1 MDKDSKLSV
10 EHVFE
15 SLTLKQR
22 QTIELLA
29 DGRTSKEIAS
39 ELDISESAAVQR
51 IETLRAKAGGVL
63 RKELARLYREYSDNC
78 RDACKEVTGNKN
90 HLPPISSN
98 STAGTGTYTGSV
110 LTMNDAVAFERP
122 APWASPGEPEVV
134 PEALEGENA
143 ALNRWLAAVFTAV
156 GMVVLMLVL
165 LAVASELGTLF

>member
-1 MDKDSKLSV
+1 MNKDSKLSV

-15 SLTLKQR
+15 SLTPKQR

-39 ELDISESAAVQR
+39 ELDISESAAIQR

-63 RKELARLYREYSDNC
+63 RKELARLYRDYAEGD
-78 RDACKEVTGNKN
+78 RAPCKEVTGNKN
-90 HLPPISSN
+90 HLPPIAPASHSDD
-98 STAGTGTYTGSV
+98 GTYADPV
-110 LTMNDAVAFERP
+110 LTMSDAVAFERP
-122 APWASPGEPEVV
+122 APWVSSGEPEVV
-134 PEALEGENA
+134 PEALEGANA
-143 ALNRWLAAVFTAV
+143 ALNRWLAAVVTAV